1 MKLFYTVLIAVA
13 IASCNNATDNAA
25 PTDLDH
31 TKNNDTPVVQNDSSR
46 LPQASPIDSMNHDSS
61 QQKK

>member
-1 MKLFYTVLIAVA
+1 MA

-31 TKNNDTPVVQNDSSR
+31 TKNNDTPVVQIDSSR
-46 LPQASPIDSMNHDSS
+46 LRQASPIDSMNHDSS
-61 QQKK
+61 QLKK